1 VIGVADD
8 LKGQVPRALAVLK
21 AGVDR
26 DHAVICTELV
36 ARVRNQLGAVAS
48 LHQVDVVTALPK
60 TRSGK
65 VLRKSM
71 RAIADGVDAP
81 VPSTID
87 NPDTLEALKTILRP
101 VGCRLAP
108 PRR

>member
-1 VIGVADD
+1 M
-8 LKGQVPRALAVLK
+8 LK

-36 ARVRNQLGAVAS
+36 ARLRNQLGAVAS

-87 NPDTLEALKTILRP
+87 NPATLEALKSVLRP
-101 VGCRLAP
+101 E
-108 PRR
+108 